1 MRASKPESHKSKL
14 EKVQSLLTFSL
25 WLHAVWLLI
34 FVVLILFGPYEQ
46 RHDLPGWISWC
57 TFCGSSV
64 DRIAAAS
71 ELGKLDLVSISLTI
85 LGVIIGLAALGSFG
99 LIKGAAKDAA
109 ADEAIEW
116 LEKKMPILVSPEVVK
131 SAILQDRIIL
141 TLANEVK
148 SRISDE
154 GDLNDADA
162 DEIARSVDENEQE
175 L

>member
-1 MRASKPESHKSKL
+1 M
-14 EKVQSLLTFSL
+14 
-25 WLHAVWLLI
+25 
-34 FVVLILFGPYEQ
+34 
-46 RHDLPGWISWC
+46 
-57 TFCGSSV
+57 
-64 DRIAAAS
+64 
-71 ELGKLDLVSISLTI
+71 VSISLTI
-85 LGVIIGLAALGSFG
+85 LGVIIGFAALGSFG

-116 LEKKMPILVSPEVVK
+116 LEKKMPILVSSEVVK
-131 SAILQDRIIL
+131 SAILEDRIIL

-154 GDLNDADA
+154 GDLNDHDA